1 MGIILS
7 QRRLRLFREVEINV
21 DYLAVTA
28 ACLMIRAK
36 DFAEIGGFNEELT
49 VAFNDVDLC
58 LKEYE
63 KGQNNVWLHGAEL
76 YHFESQSRGYENTPE
91 KQARFEKKPSIWKT
105 LGQAILRMIRII
117 IRI

>member
-1 MGIILS
+1 MVH
-7 QRRLRLFREVEINV
+7 LRQ
-21 DYLAVTA
+21 
-28 ACLMIRAK
+28 

-91 KQARFEKKPSIWKT
+91 KQARFEKETKYMEDTWSGYIENDPYYNPNLTRVGGDFSVR
-105 LGQAILRMIRII
+105 LGE
-117 IRI
+117 